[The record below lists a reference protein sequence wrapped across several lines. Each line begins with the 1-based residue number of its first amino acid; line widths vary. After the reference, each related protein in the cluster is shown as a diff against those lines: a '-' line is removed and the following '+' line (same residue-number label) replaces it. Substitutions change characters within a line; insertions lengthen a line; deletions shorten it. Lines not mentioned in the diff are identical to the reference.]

1 MPDFLLVCTK
11 FNFGWDSARDLAERA
26 YSAPQTPSVMV
37 KELAALPLPKTYPL
51 GPSGLD
57 CGLSRTTFGNV
68 LAPVHATCAII
79 LPNATGGFQ
88 NNLLEEI

>member
-37 KELAALPLPKTYPL
+37 KELAALPLPKTLPPRPFGSRLWSEPYHFWKR
-51 GPSGLD
+51 SGARARNM
-57 CGLSRTTFGNV
+57 C
-68 LAPVHATCAII
+68 
-79 LPNATGGFQ
+79 
-88 NNLLEEI
+88 NNIAKCNGWFSK